1 MQKDKQGLFE
11 VHLAVLLFGF
21 AGLFGKFLLLP
32 SLIIVLGRTVFG
44 SIALF
49 ATLRW
54 RQVRVHIPER
64 KSKYMLMLLGV
75 VLAVHWVT
83 FFHAIQVST
92 VAIGALTYSTFPLWV
107 TFMEPLMFREK
118 LRAFD
123 VLTAMLV
130 LLGLILIVP
139 SFDFSND
146 ITRGAF
152 WGTIS
157 GLAFALLT
165 MLNRKY
171 VQSYP
176 HLIIAYY
183 QNVFAAL
190 SLLPFSFFVAWS
202 LTMQDFWLLLL
213 LGVVCTAFSHALY
226 IKSLNY
232 LKTQLVSII
241 ASLEPVYGIV
251 LAYLILQEV
260 PSLRTLLG
268 GAIILGTT
276 LLAVRKR

>member
-64 KSKYMLMLLGV
+64 KSKFMLMLLGV
-75 VLAVHWVT
+75 VLAIHWVT

-107 TFMEPLMFREK
+107 TFLEPLMFREK

-130 LLGLILIVP
+130 LIGLILIVP

-176 HLIIAYY
+176 HLIIAFY
-183 QNVFAAL
+183 QNAFAAL
-190 SLLPFSFFVAWS
+190 SLIPFSFFVAWS

-241 ASLEPVYGIV
+241 ASLEPVYGIA

-260 PSLRTLLG
+260 PSFRTLLG